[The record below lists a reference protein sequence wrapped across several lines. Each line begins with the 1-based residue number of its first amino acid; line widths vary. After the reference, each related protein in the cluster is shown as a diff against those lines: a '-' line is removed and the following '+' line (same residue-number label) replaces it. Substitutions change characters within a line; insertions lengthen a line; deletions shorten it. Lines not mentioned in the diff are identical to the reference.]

1 MHKNMK
7 VSLVKIYP
15 WSLFLCLGVGNL
27 AFSHASIA
35 QAQTQERAD
44 RKRLSFTLSPQPQDT
59 FDSLMLQAKQIIER
73 TATQVF
79 TENPTVTQA
88 YLEVLGDRNGQVVP
102 LLTANLLR
110 SNWQKKTGIQPWLKY
125 FGSAEVLLGYAGS
138 QPTLGAQASPP
149 TRITSNVA
157 APAQTSTPSS
167 DPVPIVESPV
177 ARDQAA
183 ASHQEPNFY

>member
-1 MHKNMK
+1 MK
-7 VSLVKIYP
+7 VSLAKIDP
-15 WSLFLCLGVGNL
+15 WSLFLCLVVGNL

-35 QAQTQERAD
+35 QVQPHEKAD
-44 RKRLSFTLSPQPQDT
+44 RKSLSFTLSPQPQDT
-59 FDSLMLQAKQIIER
+59 FDTLMLQAKQMIER

-125 FGSAEVLLGYAGS
+125 FNSAEVLLGYADS
-138 QPTLGAQASPP
+138 HPTLGVQTSP
-149 TRITSNVA
+149 TRIAANVA

-177 ARDQAA
+177 ARDQVA